1 MIYQAYTD
9 GKLKVCVYHNSDS
22 KVKKLSRTELRK
34 FNVIMISCELPVLD
48 KCERVA
54 LTSPRDSSLE
64 SIHRKQEKG
73 WTRAGGTVKED
84 SRSSLEDLVNSSL
97 VDANLRAGVI
107 HSIDYHRLILDEA
120 HSIKVI

>member
-1 MIYQAYTD
+1 M
-9 GKLKVCVYHNSDS
+9 
-22 KVKKLSRTELRK
+22 
-34 FNVIMISCELPVLD
+34 
-48 KCERVA
+48 KCERIA
-54 LTSPRDSSLE
+54 LTLPGDSSLE

-73 WTRAGGTVKED
+73 WTRAGGSVKED
-84 SRSSLEDLVNSSL
+84 SRFFLEVLVISSL